1 MCGTTDHLKILVEAK
16 TREREV
22 VHLPC
27 ASQRRLANFCR
38 GNLIFH
44 DPFQIG

>member
-1 MCGTTDHLKILVEAK
+1 VCVTTDHLKLLVEAK

-27 ASQRRLANFCR
+27 ASQRRLANSAVVT
-38 GNLIFH
+38 
-44 DPFQIG
+44 

>member
-1 MCGTTDHLKILVEAK
+1 VCVTTDHLKILAEA
-16 TREREV
+16 TSREREV

-27 ASQRRLANFCR
+27 ASQRRLANCR
-38 GNLIFH
+38 GNLIFY